1 MNPDDE
7 MFQQPIDDS
16 MGNSNITSSVK
27 KTEKLTL
34 KPFDIKKGGGFK
46 LASKPVFDNGLKN
59 YINPYNGGNN
69 DGGVDV
75 GDSYNGEMGGNNFER
90 NQPSAL
96 GGQPSQSSLAP
107 L

>member
-1 MNPDDE
+1 
-7 MFQQPIDDS
+7 

-34 KPFDIKKGGGFK
+34 KPFDIKKGGVMK
-46 LASKPVFDNGLKN
+46 ISSKPVFDNGMKGYL
-59 YINPYNGGNN
+59 NPYNGGGDGN
-69 DGGVDV
+69 DDEITDSFNGG
-75 GDSYNGEMGGNNFER
+75 GMGNNFDR
-90 NQPSAL
+90 NQSSAL

>member
-1 MNPDDE
+1 
-7 MFQQPIDDS
+7 

-34 KPFDIKKGGGFK
+34 KPFDIKKGGVMK
-46 LASKPVFDNGLKN
+46 IASKPAFDNGLKG
-59 YINPYNGGNN
+59 YLNPYNGGEGDGN
-69 DGGVDV
+69 DDEIT
-75 GDSYNGEMGGNNFER
+75 DSFNGGNNFDR
-90 NQPSAL
+90 NQSSAL

>member
-7 MFQQPIDDS
+7 FQQQPIDES

-34 KPFDIKKGGGFK
+34 KPFDIKKGGIK
-46 LASKPVFDNGLKN
+46 LASKPVFDNGLKG
-59 YINPYNGGNN
+59 YINPYNAGGGN
-69 DGGVDV
+69 DQDV
-75 GDSYNGEMGGNNFER
+75 GESYNGGNNFER

-96 GGQPSQSSLAP
+96 GGQPS
-107 L
+107 